1 MVVTSSI
8 MERTN
13 NEPLT
18 LKLLRDNVPAVKAGQ
33 TAMAALKADASNPV
47 LTRAEKTVLLK
58 QKNAGTKAQNTLVM
72 SALPLIKNVASK
84 EMQRRTAWGSRISYE
99 DILQEGIA
107 GFIRGLLS
115 FNVDAEIKSP
125 TNYLGQWIMTSIR
138 RQVESM
144 DHDFNIPHETI
155 ERHRRMK
162 AVYSRLA
169 GELRRD
175 PTDSELL
182 DALNSEKYAAD
193 TSKWG
198 RVSKSDAPRK
208 TKTYTQKHLD
218 EMRDISS
225 KTYPLMSTSPT
236 DADTETEF
244 ELSGTT
250 LTSETTNLEEVDK
263 QSLSTSQSEF
273 FQEVFVQMRIGTTQ
287 KDVISRT
294 FGLTPYVTP
303 QTARD
308 ISMNT
313 GLTQKYVKQ
322 LIQTFQQYM
331 TLKGGIFHYLVDQI
345 NKQDVNSS
353 HDLEFGWILPIV
365 GEYPSNQRRPL
376 PAPEML
382 TKHK

>member
-18 LKLLRDNVPAVKAGQ
+18 LKLLRDNVPAVKQGQ
-33 TAMAALKADASNPV
+33 TAMAALKADALNPT
-47 LTRAEKTVLLK
+47 LTRAEKTVLLQEK
-58 QKNAGTKAQNTLVM
+58 TRGTKAQNILVM

-84 EMQRRTAWGSRISYE
+84 EMQRRTAWGSRVSYE

-138 RQVESM
+138 RQVEAM

-155 ERHRRMK
+155 ERHRKMK

-175 PTDSELL
+175 PTDNELL
-182 DALNSEKYAAD
+182 DALNSEKYDAD

-198 RVSKSDAPRK
+198 KVTKSTEPRK
-208 TKTYTQKHLD
+208 RKIYTQKHLD
-218 EMRDISS
+218 EMREISS

-236 DADTETEF
+236 DADTEAEF

-250 LTSETTNLEEVDK
+250 LTSETTNLEEVDREN
-263 QSLSTSQSEF
+263 LSSSQYDF
-273 FQEVFVQMRIGTTQ
+273 FQTAFVKMRVGSTQ

-294 FGLTPYVTP
+294 FGLSPYPTP

-313 GLTQKYVKQ
+313 GLTQKYVKS
-322 LIQTFQQYM
+322 LIQSFQQYM
-331 TLKGGIFHYLVDQI
+331 TMKGGMFHYLVDQI
-345 NKQDVNSS
+345 AKDDPAASD
-353 HDLEFGWILPIV
+353 DLEFGWIINIV
-365 GEYPSNQRRPL
+365 GEYPSNQRHPL
-376 PAPEML
+376 PAPDIL
-382 TKHK
+382 TRNK